1 MNRGKFSL
9 EVFGDRLPV
18 RSIYDGET
26 NAKQIEIMKSALF
39 KAINTELT
47 ERQRFI
53 LTEYYFGNR
62 TMTDIAFELGITK
75 STVSR
80 HVSRAKERL
89 KTSLRYGMYMLWDE
103 SK

>member
-9 EVFGDRLPV
+9 DVFGDRLPV
-18 RSIYDGET
+18 RNLYDGET
-26 NAKQIEIMKSALF
+26 NAKQIELMKSALF

-47 ERQRFI
+47 ERQRF
-53 LTEYYFGNR
+53 NR
-62 TMTDIAFELGITK
+62 TMTDIASELGITK

-89 KTSLRYGMYMLWDE
+89 KVSLRYGMYMLWDE